1 MKKRFLLAPL
11 VFIALM
17 ILFAQCSNPDYMSQY
32 DIYADA
38 PVFSLSQGQYFGA
51 QTVTMT
57 SATEGAYIRYTL
69 DGSEPTK
76 NDGTLYRGAVTI
88 DKTST
93 LKAVTYKFGY
103 TISRVTAAQYSII
116 IWKGTLDA
124 APANPEAGWAYY
136 NSTEGVSYIYD
147 GTAWQ
152 ILAKDGKDG
161 GSSASGNPKM
171 NIKYGSINIL
181 DGSTDFNPGYLQD
194 YEPIDYVFT
203 IENSGI
209 GDLVFISNPT
219 KVDLS
224 GDNFSLKSDT
234 SVTTLLSGKTTTFT
248 IRLTPKIGV
257 VNYTC
262 SVKILTN
269 EIDVEEYNFIIN
281 AALDTTPVSCLL
293 KKTSKIR
300 GSKAQNIKL
309 GPTLG
314 YNKYG
319 TLLPANRNLIEYYAN
334 DVKLESD
341 IFSTNIPGTYTI
353 KSKCSGIE
361 SSNSRIIVV
370 TGYYQT
376 KYVKKDSSG
385 NITGQT
391 EYTYDSN
398 GNQTKEVY
406 KDSSGNVTRQ
416 YEYTY
421 DSNGNQTKYV
431 EKDSSG
437 NITNQREST
446 YDSNGNRTK
455 YVEKGSSGNIARQF
469 EYTYDS
475 NGNEIKYVDN
485 GSSQSEYTYD
495 SNGNRTKS
503 VSKDALGNIT
513 GQTEYTYDSNGN
525 QQTKSVSKDAL
536 GNITNQWKYTYYDS
550 NGNVIKY
557 VDKGSLGNIT
567 YQYEYT
573 YDSNG
578 NRIKEVHKSYNVTS
592 QYEYTY
598 DSNGNRIKEIYKDSS
613 GNITGQYEYTYDSNG
628 NQTKYVR
635 KDSSGNIT
643 DQTEYT
649 YIKLF

>member
-334 DVKLESD
+334 GVKLESD

-391 EYTYDSN
+391 
-398 GNQTKEVY
+398 
-406 KDSSGNVTRQ
+406 
-416 YEYTY
+416 EYTY